1 MGVRLEIL
9 DFQSQVYVSAALQA
23 EYVEKPHGN
32 GAKNERRIRKREE
45 SKKNILIVMKSMKS
59 RAKERTAGW
68 RTFWQTLIYPN

>member
-32 GAKNERRIRKREE
+32 GVKHERRIRKREE
-45 SKKNILIVMKSMKS
+45 SKK
-59 RAKERTAGW
+59 
-68 RTFWQTLIYPN
+68 IYL